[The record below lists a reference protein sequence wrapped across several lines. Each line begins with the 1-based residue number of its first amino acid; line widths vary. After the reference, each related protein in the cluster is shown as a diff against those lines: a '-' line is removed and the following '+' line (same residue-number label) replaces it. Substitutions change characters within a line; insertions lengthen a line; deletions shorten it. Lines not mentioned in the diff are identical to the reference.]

1 MTNVD
6 KLRVKMSDENVD
18 LIVLSPGANLNW
30 LLGVNPHADE
40 RPLLFFLTLSGSA
53 FLMPELEAESTRQH
67 TDIEF
72 YHWSDETG
80 PFQAIDKIL
89 SNLKSHSFKTL
100 VIDDSMRADHAALIQ
115 DKLLNS
121 KRLFT
126 ASTIGALRMQKDA
139 AEQKILRIN
148 AHQADLAMQRAWNK
162 IKPGVTEENIAL
174 AIQSSFSDQSASPQF
189 SIVASGSNSAF
200 PHHQT
205 GARTLKEG
213 DAIVIDLGGR
223 FKGYASDIT
232 RMSSIG
238 SPPKDYGWIHQIVE
252 EATCAALT
260 AAVPGEIAKN
270 VDKAA
275 REVIEKAGFGKYF
288 VHRTGHGLGTEIHEP
303 PFITSTSETILEQGM
318 VFSVEPGIY
327 MPGKFGVRLEEI
339 VILQDDGPEIL
350 SKIPRELKI
359 INCS

>member
-1 MTNVD
+1 MD
-6 KLRVKMSDENVD
+6 KIDNLRFKMKEQNVD

-53 FLMPELEAESTRQH
+53 FLMPELEAESARQH
-67 TDIEF
+67 TNIEF
-72 YHWSDETG
+72 YNWSDASG
-80 PFQAIDKIL
+80 PLKAIDEIL
-89 SNLKSHSFKTL
+89 NNLKGFSYRTL
-100 VIDDSMRADHAALIQ
+100 VIDDTMRADHAALVQ

-121 KRLFT
+121 NRLFT

-139 AEQKILRIN
+139 TEQKILRIN
-148 AHQADLAMQRAWNK
+148 AHQADLAMQKAWDK
-162 IKPGVTEENIAL
+162 IKPGITEENIASV
-174 AIQSSFSDQSASPQF
+174 IQNSFSDQGASPQF

-205 GARTLKEG
+205 GSRELKEG
-213 DAIVIDLGGR
+213 DVIVIDLGGK
-223 FKGYASDIT
+223 FEGYASDIT

-238 SPPKDYGWIHQIVE
+238 SPSKEYALAHQIVE
-252 EATCAALT
+252 DAVFAAL
-260 AAVPGEIAKN
+260 AAAMPGEIAKN

-288 VHRTGHGLGTEIHEP
+288 VHRTGHGLGSEIHEP
-303 PFITSTSETILEQGM
+303 PFITSTSETILEPGM
-318 VFSVEPGIY
+318 VFSIEPGIY
-327 MPGKFGVRLEEI
+327 MPEKFGVRLEEI
-339 VILQDDGPEIL
+339 VILTDNGPKIL

-359 INCS
+359 INP